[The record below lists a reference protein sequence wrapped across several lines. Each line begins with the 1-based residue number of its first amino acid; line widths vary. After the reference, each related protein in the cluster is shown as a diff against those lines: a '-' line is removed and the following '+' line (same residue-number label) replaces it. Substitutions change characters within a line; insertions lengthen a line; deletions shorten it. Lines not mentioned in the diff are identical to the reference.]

1 MKEYLKG
8 FYNSFPVQ
16 LVLLHLRKYQVL
28 LLFWFVL
35 GSAINGD
42 FMSTFGADSLFLAP
56 EYLGNVNAVSA
67 AFVGIAT
74 AIFFMSWHIT
84 TFILHSKQ
92 FKFLATTT
100 KPFLKYFL
108 NNSIIP
114 ILFLVFYC
122 IKAIQFDR
130 SRELMTIGEILVLIA
145 GFVLGFLLTTI
156 TSLVYFFG
164 AEKTM
169 MRKMEPL
176 LLNPTRYLSQFGQG
190 GSHYHEKGMLK
201 IEWFFNTRFK
211 LKKPRNISHY
221 SQEFIDTIFKRHHF
235 SAVISIILAFLFLAM
250 LGLFQENDV
259 FKLPAAAGILILF
272 SILIAASGALAYW
285 LKSWS
290 FPVMI
295 LVVIFFD
302 LLLRMDLIDPRNKA
316 YGLNYTNV
324 EARPVYGRDSILQL
338 CTIEKMTADKGKMV
352 EVLNRW
358 KNKQTE
364 AKPLMYLLNF
374 SGGGT
379 RSATFTFNILQ
390 QLDTLLDGRLMD
402 KTFLISGASG
412 GMLGAT
418 YFREI
423 YCQKQMGKPISLQ
436 DKKYVDNISRDLLN
450 PLFSSL
456 VTRDIFAPAQK
467 FSVGPYKYVMDRAYS
482 FEEQLNDNT
491 SGLLDKQLRDY
502 AMDEHEARIPL
513 MIYNST
519 ISSDGRKM
527 MISTQPIS
535 FMMRNWPDTSS
546 GIMGEPD
553 AVDFGAFFHRQ
564 DPYNL
569 RLLSA
574 LRINATFPYI
584 LPNVWLPTEPVID
597 VMDAGIRDN
606 YGQETMLRFLH
617 VFRDWLKENVSGVVF
632 IQIRD
637 RKNGDWQDHFSN
649 NGLGGL
655 FTKPVLV
662 VQYNWMKMQDYY
674 HEEMISLANA
684 SFEFPFEKVSF
695 SYIPAKNTKAAAL
708 NFHLTAKE
716 KLDIRMALKSE
727 SNTASFKRI
736 IDINKS
742 IQEDSSGSR
751 ENQLPIITQHTKP
764 K

>member
-1 MKEYLKG
+1 M
-8 FYNSFPVQ
+8 
-16 LVLLHLRKYQVL
+16 
-28 LLFWFVL
+28 
-35 GSAINGD
+35 
-42 FMSTFGADSLFLAP
+42 
-56 EYLGNVNAVSA
+56 
-67 AFVGIAT
+67 
-74 AIFFMSWHIT
+74 
-84 TFILHSKQ
+84 
-92 FKFLATTT
+92 
-100 KPFLKYFL
+100 
-108 NNSIIP
+108 
-114 ILFLVFYC
+114 
-122 IKAIQFDR
+122 
-130 SRELMTIGEILVLIA
+130 
-145 GFVLGFLLTTI
+145 
-156 TSLVYFFG
+156 
-164 AEKTM
+164 
-169 MRKMEPL
+169 
-176 LLNPTRYLSQFGQG
+176 
-190 GSHYHEKGMLK
+190 
-201 IEWFFNTRFK
+201 
-211 LKKPRNISHY
+211 
-221 SQEFIDTIFKRHHF
+221 
-235 SAVISIILAFLFLAM
+235 
-250 LGLFQENDV
+250 
-259 FKLPAAAGILILF
+259 
-272 SILIAASGALAYW
+272 
-285 LKSWS
+285 
-290 FPVMI
+290 
-295 LVVIFFD
+295 
-302 LLLRMDLIDPRNKA
+302 
-316 YGLNYTNV
+316 
-324 EARPVYGRDSILQL
+324 
-338 CTIEKMTADKGKMV
+338 
-352 EVLNRW
+352 
-358 KNKQTE
+358 
-364 AKPLMYLLNF
+364 
-374 SGGGT
+374 
-379 RSATFTFNILQ
+379 
-390 QLDTLLDGRLMD
+390 
-402 KTFLISGASG
+402 
-412 GMLGAT
+412 
-418 YFREI
+418 
-423 YCQKQMGKPISLQ
+423 
-436 DKKYVDNISRDLLN
+436 DNISRDLLN

-491 SGLLDKQLRDY
+491 SGLLDKQLKDY

-527 MISTQPIS
+527 MMSTQPIS

-574 LRINATFPYI
+574 LRINATFPYV

-617 VFRDWLKENVSGVVF
+617 VFNDWLKENVSGVVF

-649 NGLGGL
+649 NGLAGL

-742 IQEDSSGSR
+742 IQQDSSGSR
-751 ENQLPIITQHTKP
+751 ENQLPIITQNTKP